1 MEMYFCCF
9 TGFSVTIFF
18 FLFSSVNW
26 SDQDTSRQ
34 SSTQNNHRR
43 LRRARRL
50 RRVYEA
56 LTESESDDD
65 GEPEVQNET
74 AEGQDVSFFSNENN
88 C

>member
-1 MEMYFCCF
+1 MSR
-9 TGFSVTIFF
+9 FSPF
-18 FLFSSVNW
+18 FSSINW

-56 LTESESDDD
+56 LTESSSDDDD

-74 AEGQDVSFFSNENN
+74 AEGQDVSFY
-88 C
+88 